1 MSQHTIAT
9 GFRLGIKKKL
19 NLLFIISIG
28 LPFLLIGYFSYKTT
42 AGEMTKQQLSADRQ
56 HVTNLA
62 SNLQNFLD
70 SIPDDINFIR
80 NLYALNRYLQWRLV
94 GEPYKTNTWRNDT
107 QRALVS
113 FLDARHIYRS
123 LQVID
128 LRGEELIH
136 IEHERTNNNTQA
148 LASHLLQGDVNSQQ
162 ANYNLTNM
170 LRLKAGEIEIMP
182 LFRQG
187 GKIDTAQPYLLYIT
201 PLVDQNKVTQGLLV
215 LSAYADTFLDLL
227 RNEESQG
234 LAGKYD
240 YLLTTTAGEYLYTP
254 TNRQQWQR
262 RYYGTSL
269 QKDVVT
275 LYQATQGNAQGLF
288 VDEGVIATFQ
298 SIQPVEGKESWFLI
312 KQTQENVALAEINRF
327 LLVYV
332 GAILLI
338 MVVVAWVV
346 SRYTASLVGPLLEV
360 TEQLKALARGQL
372 PDKAVSVQGKDEVAD
387 IVSSASQVKLAFQ
400 GIIAQAQAIAAGN
413 YERDV
418 QLLSS
423 EDQLGQAQTHMI
435 NTLRQV
441 VRQVNAVAQGDYSVC
456 IRPSS
461 EQDQLGNAL
470 LHMTDTLRNVT
481 DKNAAEN
488 WIKTGQA
495 QLSIEMSG
503 EKDLVSL
510 SQSIIRFLSSY
521 LDAQVAT
528 FYAVKTPTH
537 GGIVEP
543 EKMRLRLVAS
553 YAYQRRKELSHE
565 YGLGDGLVGQA
576 ALERQAILISEV
588 PENYIEINSSLGKTR
603 PYHLL
608 ITPFLYESQVK
619 GVLEFGLVRP
629 LSANQMRFVEAALPA
644 IGVAIHSVE
653 ANVRVRTLLQQSQ
666 TQTEELQAQ
675 SEELQAQQEE
685 LRQTNEELEERT
697 RELERQQ
704 AAIEE
709 KNLSLEASR
718 IEVENKA
725 RDLEL
730 ASKYKSEFLA
740 NMSHELRTPLNSML
754 ILSQLLTT
762 NKEGNLNE
770 KQIEYAGTIHNAGAE
785 LLSLINDILDLSKVE
800 AGKIELHA
808 EDISIQDLVE
818 TIDKKF
824 RHVAEQKSLRFE
836 IEVGENVPTVLHTDD
851 QRLRQILNN
860 FLSNAFKFTSEG
872 LVKLSITRPQGSLP
886 SNMNPA
892 RTLAISVSDSGIG
905 IPFEKQKVIFEA
917 FHQADGSTSRR
928 YGGTGLGLSISRQLA
943 QLFGGELGL
952 HSEAGKGSTFTF
964 YMPEQLPGQMAAA
977 SPIARA
983 LPRLSTATAPARP
996 AVAPISHSVS
1006 SPEQHHEDEAKHPAV
1021 FLNATAQQSLA
1032 GPQLT
1037 ANEIPADDRE
1047 HLQAGDKTILI
1058 IEDDL
1063 KFAIILMNLSRE
1075 KNFKCLLAVDG
1086 KTGLQLAEQ
1095 YQPSAIVLDVGLP
1108 QMDGWHVME
1117 LLKDNPN
1124 TRHIPVHFMSGHE
1137 EDMNARK
1144 MGAIGYLLKPVSMT
1158 DLSDAFRRI
1167 EGFIARDLRNVLILV
1182 SNLARGQEIVDL
1194 VGSKGVQPTL
1204 TTQREEAWQH
1214 LQGNTYDCI
1223 ILDVDTQQ
1231 GGGLAFLEQ
1240 INSAERFSQI
1250 PVLIYANREL
1260 TSIEDQL
1267 VQRCEAHLTV
1277 KEIHSPERLLD
1288 EATLFL
1294 HQLEANLPK
1303 EQRSMLRMVHDKES
1317 ILRGRQVL
1325 LVDDDMRNTFA
1336 LTGALEERGMEVL
1349 IAQNGKEAL
1358 VALEKTPNMD
1368 LVLMDIMMPEMDG
1381 YETMQRIREQARFR
1395 KLPIIALT
1403 AKAMKS
1409 DKTKCIEA
1417 GANDYLSKPIDIDK
1431 LLSLMRV
1438 WLYR

>member
-19 NLLFIISIG
+19 NLLFIFSIG
-28 LPFLLIGYFSYKTT
+28 LPFMLVGYFSYKTT
-42 AGEMTKQQLSADRQ
+42 ADEMTKQQLSADHQ

-62 SNLQNFLD
+62 SNLQNFLNN
-70 SIPDDINFIR
+70 IPEDVNFIG
-80 NLYALNRYLQWRLV
+80 NLYALNRYLQWRIV
-94 GEPYKTNTWRNDT
+94 GEPYKTTTWRNDT

-113 FLDARHIYRS
+113 FLNARHVYRS
-123 LQVID
+123 LQIID

-136 IEHERTNNNTQA
+136 IEHDRSNNNTQA
-148 LASHLLQGDVNSQQ
+148 FASHLLQGDMNSQQ
-162 ANYNLTNM
+162 TDYDLAAM
-170 LRLKAGEIEIMP
+170 LRLQAGEIEIVP

-187 GKIDTAQPYLLYIT
+187 GKINTAQPYLLYIT

-215 LSAYADTFLDLL
+215 LSVYADTFLTLL
-227 RNEESQG
+227 RDEESEG

-254 TNRQQWQR
+254 SNRQQWQR

-269 QKDVVT
+269 EKDAVD

-288 VDEGVIATFQ
+288 IDTGVIATFQ
-298 SIQPVEGKESWFLI
+298 SIQPVEGKEAWFLI

-327 LLVYV
+327 LFIYV
-332 GAILLI
+332 GVILLI
-338 MVVVAWVV
+338 MIAVAWAV

-387 IVSSASQVKLAFQ
+387 IVNSASQVKLAFQ

-441 VRQVNAVAQGDYSVC
+441 VRQVNAVAQGDYNVC

-470 LHMTDTLRNVT
+470 LHMTDTLRDVT

-495 QLSIEMSG
+495 QLSTEMSG
-503 EKDLVSL
+503 EKDLISL

-543 EKMRLRLVAS
+543 EKMHLRLVAS

-565 YGLGDGLVGQA
+565 YGLGEGLVGQA
-576 ALERQAILISEV
+576 ALERQVILISDV
-588 PENYIEINSSLGKTR
+588 PENYIEISSSLGKTR
-603 PYHLL
+603 PHHLL
-608 ITPFLYESQVK
+608 IAPFLYESQVK
-619 GVLEFGLVRP
+619 GVLELGLVRP
-629 LSANQMRFVEAALPA
+629 LSDNQMRFVEAALPA

-754 ILSQLLTT
+754 ILSQLLTA

-800 AGKIELHA
+800 AGKIELHI
-808 EDISIQDLVE
+808 EDIAVQDLVE

-824 RHVAEQKSLRFE
+824 RHVAEQKNLRFE

-872 LVKLSITRPQGSLP
+872 LVKLSITRPQGPLP

-964 YMPEQLPGQMAAA
+964 YMPEQLPGQMGTT
-977 SPIARA
+977 SQVARA
-983 LPRLSTATAPARP
+983 ITKVSTVTAPKP
-996 AVAPISHSVS
+996 D
-1006 SPEQHHEDEAKHPAV
+1006 HEDEAKHPAV
-1021 FLNATAQQSLA
+1021 FLNAGPQSTLA

-1047 HLQAGDKTILI
+1047 RLYPGDKTILI

-1063 KFAIILMNLSRE
+1063 KFATILMNLSRE

-1086 KTGLQLAEQ
+1086 KMGLHLAEQ

-1167 EGFIARDLRNVLILV
+1167 EGFIARNLRNVLILV
-1182 SNLARGQEIVDL
+1182 NNLARGQEIVDL
-1194 VGSKGVQPTL
+1194 VGSKGVKPTL

-1223 ILDVDTQQ
+1223 IIDVDTHQ

-1260 TSIEDQL
+1260 TPVEDQV

-1409 DKTKCIEA
+1409 DKIKCIEA